1 MNPEIHPPHRHL
13 AENRNWR
20 RTQPRFSLL
29 ACLVALICGAAL
41 FAYQYK
47 IRWAPLE
54 RFYFPTY
61 FRTAH
66 LVNPRNPYLR
76 PSHTLTALFIVY
88 PRETRL
94 AVDREVVPVPP
105 PLGASSK
112 VIAFALSDEAVHSS
126 AKRLEWR
133 RMRLDDR
140 WLHAWL
146 GRWIYGGRTCW
157 QLVRPAWYAF
167 LLALAVFFP
176 LAVRKDLSEGRKRR
190 QGRPLKGADVITR
203 TQFHRRYRHFV
214 GIGWLTKDAPGAWER
229 LHIEKQQRAM
239 VRVARRNEWEHFLLV
254 GATGSGKSSLI
265 RQMLIQ
271 IAQRG
276 ETAIVYD
283 PAREYLPQ
291 FLNPDRGDAVL
302 NPLDARMPQW
312 NPSDELLHYSE
323 ADAIAKSFYPDRD
336 RENRFFVES
345 PRKIFAYLLKF
356 HPTPHELCD
365 WIAYADPEIDKRVA
379 KTALEP
385 IISKSAPQQR
395 SGVLSGLE
403 KVVSAFT
410 LLPEITDRNRQWT
423 ATRWAETR
431 QGWIFLTSTTSTRE
445 ALRPLLR
452 LWMDLL
458 ILRLVSQNEYG
469 QRPVWVILD
478 ELSSLETLPTLA
490 FALSESR
497 KSNVRMVL
505 GLQGRSQVEALY
517 GREAEAMLSQP
528 RTKIFMRTTEPRA
541 AEWASK
547 CIGDV
552 EIEHLRESWSRS
564 EWGLQ
569 QSDTA
574 AIDRRIETAILAS
587 EIANLDDLEGYLQ
600 GPGYT
605 LKVKFPYFH
614 PEMNHPGIILRNAVE
629 PGPVPSMPPN
639 VPPAIEPEQKALAS
653 APSDVPNAVS
663 GKWRANETPNAQ
675 GDTFPV
681 TS

>member
-1 MNPEIHPPHRHL
+1 MNPEIHPPSPRL
-13 AENRNWR
+13 VEARNWR

-29 ACLVALICGAAL
+29 ACFLALVCGAAL

-47 IRWAPLE
+47 IRWTPLE

-61 FRTAH
+61 LRTAH
-66 LVNPRNPYLR
+66 LVNSRNPYLR
-76 PSHTLTALFIVY
+76 PSHWLTALFIVY
-88 PRETRL
+88 PRETRMAL
-94 AVDREVVPVPP
+94 DREVAPVPP
-105 PLGASSK
+105 PPGASSK
-112 VIAFALSDEAVHSS
+112 AIAFALSDEAVHHS
-126 AKRLEWR
+126 ARRLEWR
-133 RMRLDDR
+133 PVRFDDQ
-140 WLHAWL
+140 WLHGWL
-146 GRWIYGGRTCW
+146 DHWIYGDRTCW
-157 QLVRPAWYAF
+157 QLIRPAWYVS
-167 LLALAVFFP
+167 LLALAVFLP
-176 LAVRKDLSEGRKRR
+176 LAVRKDISEGRKRR
-190 QGRPLKGADVITR
+190 QGRPLKGANVITR
-203 TQFHRRYRHFV
+203 TQFHRRYRHFI
-214 GIGWLTKDAPGAWER
+214 GIGWLTKDPPGTWER
-229 LHIEKQQRAM
+229 VHIEKHQRAM
-239 VRVARRNEWEHFLLV
+239 VRVARRNEWEHFLFV

-271 IAQRG
+271 IARRG

-291 FLNPDRGDAVL
+291 FLNPDRGDVVL

-312 NPSDELLHYSE
+312 NPSDELLHYAE

-345 PRKIFAYLLKF
+345 PRKIFSYLLKF

-410 LLPEITDRNRQWT
+410 LLPEITDRKRQWT
-423 ATRWAETR
+423 ATKWAEAR

-445 ALRPLLR
+445 ALRPLLS

-478 ELSSLETLPTLA
+478 ELSSLETLPTLP

-541 AEWASK
+541 AEWVSK

-552 EIEHLRESWSRS
+552 EIEHLRESWSRG
-564 EWGLQ
+564 EWGLE

-574 AIDRRIETAILAS
+574 AIDRRIEAAILAS
-587 EIANLDDLEGYLQ
+587 EIANLDDLEGYVQ

-605 LKVKFPYFH
+605 LKVRFPYFH
-614 PEMNHPGIILRNAVE
+614 PEKHCRGLILRNAVE
-629 PGPVPSMPPN
+629 PGPAPRVPSDDTPTAKVQP
-639 VPPAIEPEQKALAS
+639 KALS
-653 APSDVPNAVS
+653 PAPPDTECAAA
-663 GKWRANETPNAQ
+663 GKWKAHETPDAQ